1 METKGIMGGFMRIS
15 EWIMRFFA
23 SHILWAIM
31 SFPVIFFVLPVLM
44 FEEADL
50 VFTMLA
56 VGILAPFTLFPA
68 TSALFSLVRK
78 WIIGD
83 ADVPIIKTYFVS
95 YKKSYLQSMVVGILY
110 SVLFFVEFIG
120 YRFYLHQDNFTQVL
134 SSLYIAFI
142 FVTILSVF
150 LFFSLQSHLHMK
162 TFNLLKNSILLAIGR
177 PFTSLSIIIT
187 NIAIVY
193 LFFSFYKGFLAV
205 FFLSS
210 AIAFM
215 TFFHFNRMFT
225 KIQDKQQE
233 LKEAEQTEQLDGA
246 HDEANDAIKE

>member
-1 METKGIMGGFMRIS
+1 MEAKGFMGGFMRIS

-23 SHILWAIM
+23 SHMLWAIM
-31 SFPVIFFVLPVLM
+31 SIPVIFFVMPVLM

-50 VFTMLA
+50 GFTMMA
-56 VGILAPFTLFPA
+56 VAILGPFTLFPA

-83 ADVPIIKTYFVS
+83 ADVPILKTFFVS
-95 YKKSYLQSMVVGILY
+95 YKKSYLQSMVVGIIY

-142 FVTILSVF
+142 FVTILS
-150 LFFSLQSHLHMK
+150 LFIFFCLQSHLYMK
-162 TFNLLKNSILLAIGR
+162 TFNLLKNAILLAIGR
-177 PFTSLSIIIT
+177 PFTSLSIIVT
-187 NIAIVY
+187 NVAIVY
-193 LFFSFYKGFLAV
+193 LFFTFYKGFLAV

-210 AIAFM
+210 AVAFM
-215 TFFHFNRMFT
+215 TFFHFHRMFL

-233 LKEAEQTEQLDGA
+233 LKEAEQAEQD
-246 HDEANDAIKE
+246 DESSEATAK